1 MPKLSEVDGLAERI
15 VELKDE
21 VKLPWESTKNE
32 SVLSTVLAE
41 FPGAVKEN
49 GSIIPLRDL
58 YRTTKA
64 AAADAPAINPKGRGG
79 KDRVWEARRKGMGL
93 TYLATATGL
102 TVAEVKAI
110 LKEAPD
116 ADQMLKRSYGLDA
129 DGKPKWSEGAAR
141 IHAAKVAAEVNA
153 EVPEEDD
160 EEDDTPVEPEPAPAP
175 KRRRRRSQA

>member
-1 MPKLSEVDGLAERI
+1 MPKLSEVEGLADRI

-58 YRTTKA
+58 YRVTKA

-79 KDRVWEARRKGMGL
+79 KERVWKARHSGMGL

-102 TVAEVKAI
+102 TVNEVKAI
-110 LKEAPD
+110 LKEDPEYGEGS
-116 ADQMLKRSYGLDA
+116 LKRSYGLDA

-153 EVPEEDD
+153 EVPDEDD
-160 EEDDTPVEPEPAPAP
+160 EEDDTPVEPAPTP
-175 KRRRRRSQA
+175 TKRRRRKAA

>member
-1 MPKLSEVDGLAERI
+1 MPKLSEVAGLAERVI
-15 VELKDE
+15 ELKDE

-32 SVLSTVLAE
+32 SVLSMVLAE
-41 FPGAVKEN
+41 FPGAVKEG

-79 KDRVWEARRKGMGL
+79 KERVWDARRKGMGL

-110 LKEAPD
+110 LKDAPD

-129 DGKPKWSEGAAR
+129 EGQPKWSEGAAR
-141 IHAAKVAAEVNA
+141 IHAAKLAAGEVN
-153 EVPEEDD
+153 EDEDD
-160 EEDDTPVEPEPAPAP
+160 DEDDTPVEPEPAPAP